1 MTQLKTNSAQ
11 LKYTIF
17 NPVSLDK
24 STDIN
29 CIWLITDNLISV
41 WFHQATVVIQS
52 VYGRCTL
59 IAWCGTFLLFEAS
72 LHTCYY
78 QCRILYGR
86 VSFVSLTVVYFSYTV
101 CFEGVIARFSVCKL
115 YFKENNLRF
124 KYIITIAI
132 VMNPKGRNVSDQNF
146 FLKFQ
151 SLMLICFA
159 SNYKKK
165 I

>member
-29 CIWLITDNLISV
+29 FIWLITDNLISV

-59 IAWCGTFLLFEAS
+59 IASCSTLLQSFWAA
-72 LHTCYY
+72 LYIY
-78 QCRILYGR
+78 RCRILHCR
-86 VSFVSLTVVYFSYTV
+86 LSLILLVLLCLMFLSRFVLK
-101 CFEGVIARFSVCKL
+101 GVIARLRVCKL
-115 YFKENNLRF
+115 ILKNISRVFN
-124 KYIITIAI
+124 ITQ
-132 VMNPKGRNVSDQNF
+132 P
-146 FLKFQ
+146 FLLLLTVKVD
-151 SLMLICFA
+151 
-159 SNYKKK
+159 K
-165 I
+165 